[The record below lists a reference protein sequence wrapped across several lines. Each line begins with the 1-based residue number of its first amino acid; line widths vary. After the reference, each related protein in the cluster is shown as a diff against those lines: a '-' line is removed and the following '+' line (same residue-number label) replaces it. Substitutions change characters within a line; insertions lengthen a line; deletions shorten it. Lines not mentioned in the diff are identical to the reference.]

1 MQGKSQD
8 YKKQGEN
15 QMLKQT
21 LSKSIILSV
30 IESHAGEDIYKIPKH
45 SNEHIRDG
53 VGKRICRS
61 SCFEA
66 F

>member
-1 MQGKSQD
+1 
-8 YKKQGEN
+8 
-15 QMLKQT
+15 MLKQT
-21 LSKSIILSV
+21 LSKYTILSV